1 MALYTMEVREMMKQ
15 PLIDG
20 VFTFDYPFY
29 SDNIKDKEEFE
40 KLFIDYFYFR
50 EIGFE
55 TPDRFKKKLEAKLK
69 LIMPYYRQLAL
80 TEWDKVK
87 SVEEMM
93 TSKNL
98 VETTSRLVD
107 NDGSMTSKNN
117 TDTSGNG
124 TTTNITNQ
132 KVSSSSESSVTTS
145 QTSNT
150 KDSSLTDGVASV
162 SLSEGY
168 LTGRSET
175 AQNGTS
181 HDTNESSSDGRQQS
195 DNYQYQ
201 YDHTR
206 VNGEQETKQKTKES
220 IQFTSKGDV
229 GIQTPA
235 YAIEQ
240 WRNVLININQLI
252 LNECEDLF
260 MKIY

>member
-1 MALYTMEVREMMKQ
+1 MKTIEE
-15 PLIDG
+15 IDDS
-20 VFTFDYPFY
+20 VI
-29 SDNIKDKEEFE
+29 IKDSSKIVIDRILPSGI
-40 KLFIDYFYFR
+40 KLS
-50 EIGFE
+50 G
-55 TPDRFKKKLEAKLK
+55 
-69 LIMPYYRQLAL
+69 
-80 TEWDKVK
+80 VK
-87 SVEEMM
+87 
-93 TSKNL
+93 
-98 VETTSRLVD
+98 
-107 NDGSMTSKNN
+107 
-117 TDTSGNG
+117 
-124 TTTNITNQ
+124 NITNQ

-150 KDSSLTDGVASV
+150 KDSSLADGVASV

-175 AQNGTS
+175 TQNGTS
-181 HDTNESSSDGRQQS
+181 HDTSESSSDGRQQS

-220 IQFTSKGDV
+220 IQFTSIGDV